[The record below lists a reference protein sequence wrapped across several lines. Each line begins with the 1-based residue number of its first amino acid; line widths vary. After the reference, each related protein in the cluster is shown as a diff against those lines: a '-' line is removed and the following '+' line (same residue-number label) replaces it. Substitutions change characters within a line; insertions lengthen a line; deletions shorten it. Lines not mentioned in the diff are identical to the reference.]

1 MRLPLLLASV
11 ARVAAEP
18 CTIEAKLLA
27 VASRHIDLHIRS
39 VDANGTRRDVWGEL
53 TFHCSLLTKNG
64 TELLPELRVTWEDVG
79 LVNVW
84 VRGLIDLRGR
94 LVLEVSHAPDGCTTA
109 TGTFDLELTG
119 DFDDLVPPYDGDD
132 ADEVVGTSKGGLVL
146 FDRREKDGGEKIPLR
161 FTLPSS
167 RRDVYAQAVH
177 AVERLRLWKEAFPGC
192 LLYDRACQATQ
203 IVELLDASL
212 ALAQEEEQPK

>member
-1 MRLPLLLASV
+1 MPYGTLAFTADDSVKKCSREAMRLPLRLASV

-53 TFHCSLLTKNG
+53 TFHCSLIQNNG
-64 TELLPELRVTWEDVG
+64 TEILPELRVTWEDVG

-84 VRGLIDLRGR
+84 VRGLVDLRGK
-94 LVLEVSHAPDGCTTA
+94 LILEVSHAPDGCTEA

-119 DFDDLVPPYDGDD
+119 EFDDFVPPYDRDD
-132 ADEVVGTSKGGLVL
+132 AEEIVGTSEGGLVV
-146 FDRREKDGGEKIPLR
+146 FDRREKDGGQKIPLR
-161 FTLPSS
+161 FTLPAS
-167 RRDVYAQAVH
+167 RRQVYAQAVH

-192 LLYDRACQATQ
+192 AIYDRAWQ
-203 IVELLDASL
+203 
-212 ALAQEEEQPK
+212 

>member
-11 ARVAAEP
+11 AAVGSEP

-64 TELLPELRVTWEDVG
+64 TEILPELRVTWEDIG

-84 VRGLIDLRGR
+84 VRGLVDLLLEQWALPQQELFSLDR
-94 LVLEVSHAPDGCTTA
+94 LGWSQQGAYMHFIQG
-109 TGTFDLELTG
+109 DLFAG
-119 DFDDLVPPYDGDD
+119 
-132 ADEVVGTSKGGLVL
+132 
-146 FDRREKDGGEKIPLR
+146 
-161 FTLPSS
+161 
-167 RRDVYAQAVH
+167 
-177 AVERLRLWKEAFPGC
+177 
-192 LLYDRACQATQ
+192 
-203 IVELLDASL
+203 
-212 ALAQEEEQPK
+212 

>member
-94 LVLEVSHAPDGCTTA
+94 LVLEVSHAPDGCTEA

-119 DFDDLVPPYDGDD
+119 SYDDFVPEYVVVLNFVSIFANAGVKIFGPPKSVITVDL
-132 ADEVVGTSKGGLVL
+132 
-146 FDRREKDGGEKIPLR
+146 
-161 FTLPSS
+161 SS
-167 RRDVYAQAVH
+167 RGASRSPWAPGGPL
-177 AVERLRLWKEAFPGC
+177 ERGHYLF
-192 LLYDRACQATQ
+192 
-203 IVELLDASL
+203 
-212 ALAQEEEQPK
+212 

>member
-1 MRLPLLLASV
+1 MLLLASI
-11 ARVAAEP
+11 AAAGSAQE
-18 CTIEAKLLA
+18 CTIEAKLLT

-94 LVLEVSHAPDGCTTA
+94 LVLEVSHAPDGCTEA

-119 DFDDLVPPYDGDD
+119 SYDDFVPEYDGND
-132 ADEVVGTSKGGLVL
+132 AEEVVGTSKGGLVL
-146 FDRREKDGGEKIPLR
+146 FDRREKDGGQKIPLR

-177 AVERLRLWKEAFPGC
+177 AVEL
-192 LLYDRACQATQ
+192 
-203 IVELLDASL
+203 SL
-212 ALAQEEEQPK
+212 IHI